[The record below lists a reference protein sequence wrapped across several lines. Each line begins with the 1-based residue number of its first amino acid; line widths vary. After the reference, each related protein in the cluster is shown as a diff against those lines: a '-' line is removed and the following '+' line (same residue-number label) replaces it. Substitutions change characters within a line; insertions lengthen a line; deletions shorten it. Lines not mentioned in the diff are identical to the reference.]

1 MLASWWRT
9 QISLSLSL
17 SLHLCGELD
26 KLLNLVFFET
36 DSRERA
42 AKLLVGQLMDAFEGK
57 EEKVTNNT
65 LCKRKIGSV
74 REGEEEETREGV
86 WLFRYANANAS
97 KQDKWGCPILL
108 LLVQNAFSPLI
119 KLLTITGLT
128 QV

>member
-17 SLHLCGELD
+17 SLYTPCGEWD
-26 KLLNLVFFET
+26 KVLNLVFFKR

-42 AKLLVGQLMDAFEGK
+42 AKLLVGQLMDAFGGK
-57 EEKVTNNT
+57 EEKVSNNT

-86 WLFRYANANAS
+86 WLFRYANAS
-97 KQDKWGCPILL
+97 KQDMWGCPILL